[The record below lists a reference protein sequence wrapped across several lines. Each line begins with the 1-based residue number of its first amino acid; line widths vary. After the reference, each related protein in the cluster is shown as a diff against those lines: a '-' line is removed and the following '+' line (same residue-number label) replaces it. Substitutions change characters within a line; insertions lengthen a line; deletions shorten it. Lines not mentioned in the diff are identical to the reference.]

1 MDAKLDY
8 IAKFRR
14 KSLQIKLWS
23 EQQWV
28 WPLAKKLNE
37 SCHHDYISVIASLQ
51 QDQTIAMA
59 RIKDDHG

>member
-1 MDAKLDY
+1 MDAKPDY
-8 IAKFRR
+8 I
-14 KSLQIKLWS
+14 SLQIKLWS

-51 QDQTIAMA
+51 QDQ
-59 RIKDDHG
+59 KDDHG